1 MMMEEEEMMRMKL
14 KLVMAGDMYYVAHM
28 SWALL

>member
-1 MMMEEEEMMRMKL
+1 MMTEEEEMMWMKL